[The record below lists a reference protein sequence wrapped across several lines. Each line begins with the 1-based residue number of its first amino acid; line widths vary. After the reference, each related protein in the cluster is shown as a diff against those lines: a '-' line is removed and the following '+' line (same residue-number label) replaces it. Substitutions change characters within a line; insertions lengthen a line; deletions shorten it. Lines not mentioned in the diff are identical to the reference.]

1 MRTAIHLEAG
11 QVWGAGRMKMR
22 RRTIVLIAG
31 HTVLFQIEGEE
42 NSSEPSSSGLHAFH
56 EWIRG
61 NGAVLLGT
69 EAAPHSGKVSDRI
82 VGQRLR
88 AARVNARLSQD
99 EVAAQAGISRTAIA
113 LWEGGR
119 RGCSLKR
126 LGDVADVLDIA
137 LWDLFREED
146 EPASL
151 PASDETEQ
159 RLLALFRRVDISS
172 RSEVLRWLEVRVG
185 ATVERSQISDPIM
198 ERLRQIT
205 GPAKPV

>member
-1 MRTAIHLEAG
+1 MTVVRLEAG

-22 RRTIVLIAG
+22 RRTIVLVAG
-31 HTVLFQIEGEE
+31 HTVLFQVEGEE
-42 NSSEPSSSGLHAFH
+42 DSGAPSSSGIYAFH
-56 EWIRG
+56 DWVRN

-69 EAAPHSGKVSDRI
+69 DAAPHSGKVSDRI

-88 AARVNARLSQD
+88 AARVSARLSQD
-99 EVAAQAGISRTAIA
+99 EVAVRAEISRTAIA

-126 LGDVADVLDIA
+126 LGDVANVLDIS

-146 EPASL
+146 EAAS
-151 PASDETEQ
+151 ASDETEQ
-159 RLLALFRRVDISS
+159 RLLALFRGADLSS

-185 ATVERSQISDPIM
+185 ATAARLQRPDPIV
-198 ERLRQIT
+198 ERLRRLS
-205 GPAKPV
+205 GPAEPS